1 MTTAKIPKYIQD
13 IYTYFGIPVQDWP
26 DHFTQ
31 DRHVRNGVRSE
42 VAQVYQLLHKE
53 LKDARRIR

>member
-1 MTTAKIPKYIQD
+1 MAAIIIPKYIQD

-31 DRHVRNGVRSE
+31 DRHVHHGVRAE
-42 VAQVYQLLHKE
+42 VAQVYKLLHKE
-53 LKDARRIR
+53 LKDARRIK